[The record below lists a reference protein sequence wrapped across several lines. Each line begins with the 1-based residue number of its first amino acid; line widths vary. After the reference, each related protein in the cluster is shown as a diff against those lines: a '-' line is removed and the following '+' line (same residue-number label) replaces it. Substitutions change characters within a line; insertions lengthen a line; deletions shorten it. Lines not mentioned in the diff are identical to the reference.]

1 MGRLPKVDTLGLLKE
16 VVYDFYEDGKV
27 LEEPKF
33 VRLNPNMDQERQL
46 ILRDLTELMMK
57 TDFFNEEVKIYISG
71 YLINFNGVVDALE
84 LKHNKEFNVNT
95 VRSKIGYMK
104 TKFEK
109 TFGTDMLKDLLIY
122 FNEDVETYKLKVRGE
137 LDKSKGIKLADFI
150 DLDLETDNKN
160 ETSDDFDITD
170 DEFDE
175 FLEAIA
181 PYTVKAK
188 EIVSQTIGDE
198 VKGYFNFL
206 CRNSDLSEKDMERL
220 NELKKLLGYE

>member
-1 MGRLPKVDTLGLLKE
+1 M
-16 VVYDFYEDGKV
+16 
-27 LEEPKF
+27 
-33 VRLNPNMDQERQL
+33 
-46 ILRDLTELMMK
+46 
-57 TDFFNEEVKIYISG
+57 
-71 YLINFNGVVDALE
+71 
-84 LKHNKEFNVNT
+84 
-95 VRSKIGYMK
+95 
-104 TKFEK
+104 
-109 TFGTDMLKDLLIY
+109 
-122 FNEDVETYKLKVRGE
+122 
-137 LDKSKGIKLADFI
+137 ADFI